1 MQGFNRREFVA
12 IGLGVGALRTV
23 SAGTRALS
31 PRPAAPDDL
40 LSLTLSEASKRLRA
54 KQTTS
59 VELTQSLLD
68 RIKTYNPKLNAYIT
82 VMHEQ
87 ALAQAAQMDAE
98 TRANR
103 FRSPLHGI
111 PIALKDNI
119 DTAGTRTTAASE
131 VFDDRVPNED
141 AEVVRRLK
149 EAGAVIIG
157 KTNLHEF
164 AAGGS
169 SASTYFG
176 PVRNPWA
183 LDRIPAGSSGG
194 SAAAVIAD
202 MAFGALGTDTG
213 GSVRMPAAYCSI
225 VGLKPTYGLVSIRGI
240 IPLTYSLDHCG
251 PMTRTVEDA
260 AMMLNQMAGYDSHD
274 VASVEHPKE
283 DYVESMKQPVLG
295 LRLGIPRAPFFDQ
308 IDAETARAVEA
319 AIAVLSKLTKTTV
332 ECYLPGTAGFD
343 TLSLGAERL
352 AFHLELFR
360 KNS

>member
-23 SAGTRALS
+23 SAETRALS

-54 KQTTS
+54 KQTTT
-59 VELTQSLLD
+59 VELTQALLD
-68 RIKTYNPKLNAYIT
+68 RIRTYNPKLNAYIT

-87 ALAQAAQMDAE
+87 ALAQAAQTDAE
-98 TRANR
+98 IKANR

-149 EAGAVIIG
+149 EAGAVVIG

-194 SAAAVIAD
+194 SAAAVIAH
-202 MAFGALGTDTG
+202 MAFGAL
-213 GSVRMPAAYCSI
+213 A
-225 VGLKPTYGLVSIRGI
+225 PTQEARCVCL
-240 IPLTYSLDHCG
+240 P
-251 PMTRTVEDA
+251 P
-260 AMMLNQMAGYDSHD
+260 
-274 VASVEHPKE
+274 
-283 DYVESMKQPVLG
+283 
-295 LRLGIPRAPFFDQ
+295 
-308 IDAETARAVEA
+308 TA
-319 AIAVLSKLTKTTV
+319 
-332 ECYLPGTAGFD
+332 
-343 TLSLGAERL
+343 
-352 AFHLELFR
+352 
-360 KNS
+360 